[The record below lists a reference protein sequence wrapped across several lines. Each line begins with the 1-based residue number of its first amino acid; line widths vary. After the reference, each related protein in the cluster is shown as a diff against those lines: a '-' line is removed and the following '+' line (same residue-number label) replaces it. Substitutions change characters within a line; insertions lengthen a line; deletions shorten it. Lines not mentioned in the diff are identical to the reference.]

1 MEIERLLK
9 QKPDIDKT
17 KAPLAEED
25 LPSFATSDSKK
36 LRPVWIAGV
45 INYLVMVI
53 VVSAIS
59 FSVPKEDFRAG
70 GWAKEFVD
78 KVGKVIPA
86 IKKHELL
93 RQKGDRTTITP
104 FVFAC
109 TYIWLFIS
117 NFCIA
122 VIIKKPFSKR
132 RSIESYRRYIWARGV
147 GFLGLIYIIY
157 LIWES
162 PHARFNLSDTGSVF
176 LHNLFNHIFILY
188 FFFFLINSKELCFHL
203 KSDLAGGSH
212 E

>member
-1 MEIERLLK
+1 MK
-9 QKPDIDKT
+9 QKPGIDKT
-17 KAPLAEED
+17 KAPIAEED

-36 LRPVWIAGV
+36 LRPVWLAGV

-93 RQKGDRTTITP
+93 RQKGLRETRWP
-104 FVFAC
+104 FIFAC
-109 TYIWLFIS
+109 MYIWSFVS
-117 NFCIA
+117 GFSIA
-122 VIIKKPFSKR
+122 LIIKKPFLMYRGESFKKLILT
-132 RSIESYRRYIWARGV
+132 RSGL
-147 GFLGLIYIIY
+147 FLFLISFMLLIVVSPNSRWNITEYAITVFSHGII
-157 LIWES
+157 IQI
-162 PHARFNLSDTGSVF
+162 V
-176 LHNLFNHIFILY
+176 IFY
-188 FFFFLINSKELCFHL
+188 FFFFLMNIKEFYLHITA
-203 KSDLAGGSH
+203 LAGGFH